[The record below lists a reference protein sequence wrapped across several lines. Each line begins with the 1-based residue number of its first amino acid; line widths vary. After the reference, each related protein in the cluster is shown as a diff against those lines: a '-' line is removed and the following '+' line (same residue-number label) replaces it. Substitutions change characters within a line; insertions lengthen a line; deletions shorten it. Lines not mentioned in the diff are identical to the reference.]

1 MQMSVD
7 YHSDIP
13 VYKQIVRS
21 IEDTILSNELKE
33 DDELP
38 SVRKLALDIKVNP
51 NTIAKAYFVL
61 QSKGYVYSK
70 PGIGY
75 RVANP
80 SKFSLEERLKELDKI
95 LERIVIKMSKFGL
108 SKEEIKKRTSQ
119 IVKKVLY
126 SERD

>member
-13 VYKQIVRS
+13 VYKQIVRA
-21 IEDTILSNELKE
+21 IEDAILSNELKKE
-33 DDELP
+33 DELP

-61 QSKGYVYSK
+61 QSKGYVHSK

-80 SKFSLEERLKELDKI
+80 SKLSLEERLKELDKI
-95 LERIVIKMSKFGL
+95 LERIVIKMSEFGL

-119 IVKKVLY
+119 IVKKALY
-126 SERD
+126 SGRN

>member
-1 MQMSVD
+1 MHISLD
-7 YHSDIP
+7 YHSDVP
-13 VYKQIVRS
+13 VYKQIVRT
-21 IEDTILSNELKE
+21 IEDAILSSELKK

-75 RVANP
+75 RVAKP
-80 SKFSLEERLKELDKI
+80 SKRSFEGRLKELDEF
-95 LERIVIKMSKFGL
+95 LERIVIKMSRFGL
-108 SKEEIKKRTSQ
+108 SKEEIEKRTSK
-119 IVKKVLY
+119 IVKKVFHN
-126 SERD
+126 ERN

>member
-1 MQMSVD
+1 MSVD

-13 VYKQIVRS
+13 VYKQIVRA
-21 IEDTILSNELKE
+21 IEDAILSNELKKE
-33 DDELP
+33 DELP

-80 SKFSLEERLKELDKI
+80 SKLSFEGRFKELDEI
-95 LERIVIKMSKFGL
+95 LERIVIKMSRFGL
-108 SKEEIKKRTSQ
+108 SKEEVEKRTSK
-119 IVKKVLY
+119 IVEKVFHN
-126 SERD
+126 ERN